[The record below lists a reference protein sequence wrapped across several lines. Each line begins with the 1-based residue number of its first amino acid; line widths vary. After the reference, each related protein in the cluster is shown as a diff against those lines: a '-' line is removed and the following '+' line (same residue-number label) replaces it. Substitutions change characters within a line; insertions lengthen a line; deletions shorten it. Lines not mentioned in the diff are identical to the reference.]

1 MQYVVGGKKPHLPI
15 FVGST
20 FTDMQEYRKAVQAA
34 LGQLETIVRGME
46 YFGSKPGSPV
56 EECLSVVRSCKVYV
70 GVFGM
75 RYGSIPDNND
85 KSMTHLEY
93 NEAQRL
99 ELPSLAYIIDEE
111 NQPILPKHVETGPGA
126 EKLRALKDELKKRH
140 MVSFFTSPQDLRARI
155 LHDIP
160 ELLKNMGADVSGSLK
175 LPGDLGDEETLSHF
189 EKLPK
194 MFSGRE
200 VSVEFINEASFDSA
214 MGEACKALGL
224 EIGATVTAYVNI
236 AGSGRLQV
244 FAERDLAFRLC
255 QLQKGVRVQALAV
268 TAFGAYTRVDWTDDG
283 PFATPETEIGV
294 ILKRI
299 LNVDHEKE

>member
-1 MQYVVGGKKPHLPI
+1 MHEIAGDKKPHLPI

-34 LGQLETIVRGME
+34 LSQLETIVRGME
-46 YFGSKPGSPV
+46 HFGSKPGSPV

-75 RYGSIPDNND
+75 RYGSIPDNHD

-93 NEAQRL
+93 DEAQRL
-99 ELPSLAYIIDEE
+99 ELPTLVYIIDEE

-126 EKLRALKDELKKRH
+126 EKLRALKNDLKKRH
-140 MVSFFTSPQDLRARI
+140 LVSFFTSPQDLRARI

-160 ELLKNMGADVSGSLK
+160 ELLKNMGADVSGSFK

-200 VSVEFINEASFDSA
+200 VSVEFVNEASFHSA

-224 EIGATVTAYVNI
+224 EIGATVTAYVDI
-236 AGSGRLQV
+236 AGSGRLHV

-255 QLQKGVRVQALAV
+255 QLQKGVRVKARAV
-268 TAFGAYTRVDWTDDG
+268 TAFGAYNRVDWTDDG
-283 PFATPETEIGV
+283 PFATPETETGI

-299 LNVDHEKE
+299 LNVDHEEG